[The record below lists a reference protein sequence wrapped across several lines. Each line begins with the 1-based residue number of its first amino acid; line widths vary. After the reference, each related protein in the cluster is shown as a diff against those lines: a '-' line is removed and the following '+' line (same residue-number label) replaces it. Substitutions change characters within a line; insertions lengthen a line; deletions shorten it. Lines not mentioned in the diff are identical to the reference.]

1 MPAPNKTFRGV
12 EGTQE
17 VRSKDVARDTRARG
31 VRWAEKLQRADNLL
45 MVMGLIALAP
55 FFFPLFTEASLLVG
69 IGLLL
74 WLGKRPFALPFRMPK
89 TSGLMDPNDLH
100 PANNKPMK
108 ADGIAFVGNELNS
121 RREVWFKNDDMR
133 THLLVFGSTGAGKTE
148 ALVSI
153 AFNALV
159 QGSGFIYVDGKG
171 DSSLF
176 AKIFSMARAV
186 GREDDVLVI
195 NYMTGSR
202 DVFGPQATK
211 LSNTMNPFS
220 SGSSGGLTELLVSLM
235 DESGGDNAM
244 WKGRAISLI
253 SALMMALVH
262 MREQKQILLDV
273 EEIRKTLVLE
283 EIIKLGRQRDL
294 PPHVA
299 TSIKSYLRSLP
310 GYQESND
317 PNAKQSETVLDQH
330 GYLQMQFTRIL
341 GSLADS
347 YGYIFKTNL
356 GEVDFWDV
364 VVQRR
369 ILVVLLPALEK
380 SPEELAN
387 LGKIIVAS
395 LKQMMSTGL
404 GAELEGLKTEILDS
418 KPTVSKTPFMC
429 ILDEYGYYAVK
440 GAAVM
445 PAQARSLGF
454 CMVFAGQDYP
464 AFEKASKEEAA
475 STIANCNIKIFM
487 KLEDPK
493 DTYDLFA
500 KSLGETYVA
509 QMSGW
514 ELQNGGYAGN
524 KTAGIEKRMRGDLR
538 DLQEQAPGEAHVIF
552 KGGLVRMKMFY
563 AAPKNAERYQLN
575 YFLKVEP
582 PEKIDIEEM
591 DKGLSDLRE
600 KLLDETFMTD
610 IEDST
615 DPVQDIE
622 LIRQA
627 FEEHSSLSL
636 MEQGAV
642 AVAAHQISL
651 ASQIEAFRRQM
662 GQMMETE
669 EEDESSIS
677 IFRPPRE
684 EREAKERARQEKDKA
699 SVRSGGSSYGRSRAE
714 EPEEREYDDYDATE
728 EADGPLFLDEQATGE
743 NLERLEQLG
752 GETPEAARANSAR
765 LVEDMKAVSAY
776 PRQGAEPET
785 KTSDDILEM
794 LKELEDQMDNLERGD
809 EEDHS
814 DY

>member
-1 MPAPNKTFRGV
+1 MANKTFRGV
-12 EGTQE
+12 ESHQE
-17 VRSKDVARDTRARG
+17 VKSKDLSRDTRPRS
-31 VRWAEKLQRADNLL
+31 VRFAEKMQKPDNLI
-45 MVMGLIALAP
+45 MVMAVILLAA
-55 FFFPLFTEASLLVG
+55 FVFPSLTEISLLTGVG
-69 IGLLL
+69 LVY
-74 WLGKRPFALPFRMPK
+74 WLGKRPFSLPFRMPQTANMK
-89 TSGLMDPNDLH
+89 DPNDLH
-100 PANNKPMK
+100 MK
-108 ADGIAFVGNELNS
+108 TGVPIIGTGIAFLGNELNT
-121 RREVWFKNDDMR
+121 RKEIWFKNDDMR

-148 ALVSI
+148 ALVSM

-176 AKIFSMARAV
+176 AKIFSMARSV

-202 DVFGPQATK
+202 DVFGPQVTK

-220 SGSSGGLTELLVSLM
+220 TGSSGGLTELLVSLM
-235 DESGGDNAM
+235 DDSGGDNAM

-253 SALMMALVH
+253 SALMMGLVH
-262 MREQKQILLDV
+262 MREQKEILLDV
-273 EEIRKTLVLE
+273 EIIRDTLVLE
-283 EIIKLGRQRDL
+283 AIIKMAQRRDL
-294 PPHVA
+294 PPHVL
-299 TSIKSYLRSLP
+299 TSLNAYLRSLP
-310 GYQESND
+310 GYQESKD
-317 PNAKQSETVLDQH
+317 PNAKQSETVMDQH

-341 GSLADS
+341 GSLGDS

-364 VVQRR
+364 VVNRR

-387 LGKIIVAS
+387 LGKIVVAS
-395 LKQMMSTGL
+395 LKQMMATGL
-404 GAELEGLKTEILDS
+404 GAELEGLHREIIDS
-418 KPTVSKTPFMC
+418 KPTMGRSPFMC

-454 CMVFAGQDYP
+454 CMIFAGQDYP

-500 KSLGETYVA
+500 KSLGETYVTHV
-509 QMSGW
+509 SGY
-514 ELQNGGYAGN
+514 ELQQGGGGYAGMKN
-524 KTAGIEKRMRGDLR
+524 ANIEKRMRGDLQ
-538 DLQEQAPGEAHVIF
+538 DLQQQAPGEAHIIF
-552 KGGLVRMKMFY
+552 KGGLVRAKMFY
-563 AAPKNAERYQLN
+563 AAPKSADRYQLN
-575 YFLKVEP
+575 YFLKVAP
-582 PEKIDIEEM
+582 PDKLDIEEM

-615 DPVQDIE
+615 DPVQDID
-622 LIRQA
+622 LIKQA
-627 FEEHSSLSL
+627 FDEHQGLSL

-662 GQMMETE
+662 GQMLNTE
-669 EEDESSIS
+669 EEDDSSIN
-677 IFRPPRE
+677 IFRPS
-684 EREAKERARQEKDKA
+684 REARETRAKQEKERAPANNR
-699 SVRSGGSSYGRSRAE
+699 RPSSQTGAKWGDEPDDDYGYDDDDE
-714 EPEEREYDDYDATE
+714 EP
-728 EADGPLFLDEQATGE
+728 DGPLFLDQ
-743 NLERLEQLG
+743 ERARAGLARIEALG
-752 GETPEAARANSAR
+752 GETPEASQAHATR
-765 LVEDMKAVSAY
+765 LVEDMKAVSEY
-776 PRQGAEPET
+776 PRQGTEPET

-794 LKELEDQMDNLERGD
+794 LKELDQQMDEIEQGD
-809 EEDHS
+809 EEDS
-814 DY
+814 TTY